1 MNARETAFLS
11 LMKVENSGA
20 YPNIELLSLE
30 RNGLSGAER
39 ALYTYTYIYYHPR
52 PIRQSR

>member
-20 YPNIELLSLE
+20 YPNIELSYAIE

-39 ALYTYTYIYYHPR
+39 AL
-52 PIRQSR
+52 IR